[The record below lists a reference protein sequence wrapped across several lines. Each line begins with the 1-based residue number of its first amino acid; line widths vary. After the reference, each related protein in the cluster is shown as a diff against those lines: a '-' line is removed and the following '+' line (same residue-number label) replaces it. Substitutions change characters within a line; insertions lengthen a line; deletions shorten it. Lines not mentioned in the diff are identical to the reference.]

1 MPESPWI
8 INDLRNVRILTFWN
22 VVYIMYTTDPKSKN
36 KFVKTVAFSRAQEDI
51 LKAVNPQLLP
61 KCSV

>member
-1 MPESPWI
+1 
-8 INDLRNVRILTFWN
+8 
-22 VVYIMYTTDPKSKN
+22 MYTTNPKSKN